1 MKPYIIFEEG
11 EYHLYFSILEKQY
24 DIKLTKNDGFYNGV
38 GNYEKIGKMEFLFYE
53 DATLKIIFTYNEE
66 IYEYFFEK

>member
-1 MKPYIIFEEG
+1 MCHYCEA
-11 EYHLYFSILEKQY
+11 LYYL
-24 DIKLTKNDGFYNGV
+24 KLTKNDGFYNGV
-38 GNYEKIGKMEFLFYE
+38 GNYEKVGKMEFLFYE